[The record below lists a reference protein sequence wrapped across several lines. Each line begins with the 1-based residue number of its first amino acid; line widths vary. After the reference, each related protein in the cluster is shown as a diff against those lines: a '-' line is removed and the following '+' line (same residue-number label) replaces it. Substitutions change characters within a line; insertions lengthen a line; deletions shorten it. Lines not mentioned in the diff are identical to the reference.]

1 MRASVRTAFL
11 TLALIGAS
19 ASQAGAAGEG
29 LAGFQSVDIKV
40 AVPSA
45 AGTPCAIDA
54 GAIRARLAAVLGA
67 GGVAVGRSAV
77 TLRARV
83 TTLSDAIAG
92 GCISAIE
99 LDAFTAQNTVI
110 QATRNPI
117 VANIPLWSGTSVAAS
132 SASAHT
138 ERAGIAFGVLA
149 NRFVAAWKA
158 NH

>member
-1 MRASVRTAFL
+1 MKVTVVAALAAFAL
-11 TLALIGAS
+11 TGAS
-19 ASQAGAAGEG
+19 MNHASAAGEG
-29 LAGFQSVDIKV
+29 LAGFQSVDIQI

-45 AGTPCAIDA
+45 EGSPCRIDA
-54 GAIRARLAAVLGA
+54 AAIRARLAEKLGA
-67 GGVAVGRSAV
+67 AGIAVGRSAV

-99 LDAFTAQNTVI
+99 LDAYTAQNTVI

-117 VANIPLWSGTSVAAS
+117 VAKIPLWSETSVAAS
-132 SASAHT
+132 SASSHT
-138 ERAGIAFGVLA
+138 QRVGIAFAVLGGH
-149 NRFVAAWKA
+149 FVAAWKA

>member
-1 MRASVRTAFL
+1 MRVSVLTAFL
-11 TLALIGAS
+11 AIALTGAS
-19 ASQAGAAGEG
+19 ANQANAAGEG
-29 LAGFQSVDIKV
+29 LAGFQSVDIRI

-45 AGTPCAIDA
+45 EGSPCHIDA
-54 GAIRARLAAVLGA
+54 GAIRARLAGKLGA
-67 GGVAVGRSAV
+67 AGIAVGTSAV

-99 LDAFTAQNTVI
+99 LDAYTAQNTVI

-132 SASAHT
+132 SAREHT
-138 ERAGIAFGVLA
+138 QRVGVAFTVLGDH
-149 NRFVAAWKA
+149 FIAAWKA